1 MLIDI
6 VEHRLSSRKL
16 AWRPEA
22 AATVVLVAGGYP
34 GKVENGKQIFGLDE
48 AERIQGVKVY
58 HAGTRLEDGRVL
70 HRRRPH
76 FERDRARSHAGR
88 GSGAGVLRRADD
100 RIRRKRLPERYR
112 KERIG
117 KATMNPIV
125 GIIMGSDS
133 DLPVMQEAA
142 KILKQFEI
150 PYEIGVYSAH
160 RSPHR
165 TAEYVRTARERGLKV
180 IIAGAGSSA
189 HLAGVTAAET
199 TLPVIGVPIDSSP
212 LSGFDALLS
221 TVQMPPGVPV
231 ATMGVGKSGATNAG
245 IFAVQIL
252 ALADEKLAGKL
263 SEYKAQSG
271 KGRCREKQKSTEQA
285 V

>member
-1 MLIDI
+1 MSGANASPI
-6 VEHRLSSRKL
+6 
-16 AWRPEA
+16 
-22 AATVVLVAGGYP
+22 G
-34 GKVENGKQIFGLDE
+34 
-48 AERIQGVKVY
+48 
-58 HAGTRLEDGRVL
+58 
-70 HRRRPH
+70 
-76 FERDRARSHAGR
+76 RSHEQM
-88 GSGAGVLRRADD
+88 SGANAS
-100 RIRRKRLPERYR
+100 P
-112 KERIG
+112 IG
-117 KATMNPIV
+117 RSHEQMSGAKPVV

-133 DLPVMQEAA
+133 DLPTMQEAV

-165 TAEYVRTARERGLKV
+165 TAEYVTTAQARGLKL

-199 TLPVIGVPIDSSP
+199 TLPVIGVPVDSSP

-245 IFAVQIL
+245 VFAVQIL
-252 ALADEKLAGKL
+252 ALTDEVLAAKLKD
-263 SEYKAQSG
+263 YKSQL
-271 KGRCREKQKSTEQA
+271 EKTVAEKSKKIQESL
-285 V
+285 

>member
-1 MLIDI
+1 MKPLI
-6 VEHRLSSRKL
+6 
-16 AWRPEA
+16 
-22 AATVVLVAGGYP
+22 
-34 GKVENGKQIFGLDE
+34 
-48 AERIQGVKVY
+48 
-58 HAGTRLEDGRVL
+58 
-70 HRRRPH
+70 
-76 FERDRARSHAGR
+76 
-88 GSGAGVLRRADD
+88 
-100 RIRRKRLPERYR
+100 
-112 KERIG
+112 
-117 KATMNPIV
+117 

-133 DLPVMQEAA
+133 DLPVMQEAV
-142 KILKQFEI
+142 KILKQFEV

-165 TAEYVRTARERGLKV
+165 TAEYVQTAPGRGLRV
-180 IIAGAGSSA
+180 IIAGAGSAA

-252 ALADEKLAGKL
+252 ALSDDGLAAKL
-263 SEYKAQSG
+263 SQYKAQL
-271 KGRCREKQKSTEQA
+271 EKAVAEKSQKIQEQS
-285 V
+285 

>member
-1 MLIDI
+1 M
-6 VEHRLSSRKL
+6 SGANAS
-16 AWRPEA
+16 P
-22 AATVVLVAGGYP
+22 TG
-34 GKVENGKQIFGLDE
+34 
-48 AERIQGVKVY
+48 
-58 HAGTRLEDGRVL
+58 
-70 HRRRPH
+70 
-76 FERDRARSHAGR
+76 RSHQEM
-88 GSGAGVLRRADD
+88 SGANASPTGRSHQEMSGAKPV
-100 RIRRKRLPERYR
+100 
-112 KERIG
+112 
-117 KATMNPIV
+117 V

-133 DLPVMQEAA
+133 DLPTMQEAV
-142 KILKQFEI
+142 KVLKQFEI

-165 TAEYVRTARERGLKV
+165 TSDYVTTAQGRGLKL

-252 ALADEKLAGKL
+252 ALTDEVLAAKLKD
-263 SEYKAQSG
+263 YKSQL
-271 KGRCREKQKSTEQA
+271 EKTVAEKSKKVQESL
-285 V
+285 

>member
-1 MLIDI
+1 MSGANASPIGRSHQEMSGANASPI
-6 VEHRLSSRKL
+6 GRSHQEMS
-16 AWRPEA
+16 
-22 AATVVLVAGGYP
+22 
-34 GKVENGKQIFGLDE
+34 
-48 AERIQGVKVY
+48 GVKPV
-58 HAGTRLEDGRVL
+58 
-70 HRRRPH
+70 
-76 FERDRARSHAGR
+76 
-88 GSGAGVLRRADD
+88 
-100 RIRRKRLPERYR
+100 
-112 KERIG
+112 
-117 KATMNPIV
+117 V

-133 DLPVMQEAA
+133 DLPTMQEAV

-165 TAEYVRTARERGLKV
+165 TAEYVTTAQSRGLKL

-245 IFAVQIL
+245 VFAVQIL
-252 ALADEKLAGKL
+252 ALTDEVLAAKLKD
-263 SEYKAQSG
+263 YKSQL
-271 KGRCREKQKSTEQA
+271 EKTVAEKSKKIQESL
-285 V
+285 

>member
-1 MLIDI
+1 
-6 VEHRLSSRKL
+6 
-16 AWRPEA
+16 
-22 AATVVLVAGGYP
+22 
-34 GKVENGKQIFGLDE
+34 
-48 AERIQGVKVY
+48 
-58 HAGTRLEDGRVL
+58 
-70 HRRRPH
+70 
-76 FERDRARSHAGR
+76 
-88 GSGAGVLRRADD
+88 
-100 RIRRKRLPERYR
+100 
-112 KERIG
+112 
-117 KATMNPIV
+117 MNPIV

-133 DLPVMQEAA
+133 DLPIMQEAA
-142 KILKQFEI
+142 KVLKQFEI

-165 TAEYVRTARERGLKV
+165 TAEYVKSARDRGLKL
-180 IIAGAGSSA
+180 IIAGAGASA

-252 ALADEKLAGKL
+252 AVADAHLAAKLTD
-263 SEYKAQSG
+263 YKAQL
-271 KGRCREKQKSTEQA
+271 EKAVADKSKKVQEGT
-285 V
+285 